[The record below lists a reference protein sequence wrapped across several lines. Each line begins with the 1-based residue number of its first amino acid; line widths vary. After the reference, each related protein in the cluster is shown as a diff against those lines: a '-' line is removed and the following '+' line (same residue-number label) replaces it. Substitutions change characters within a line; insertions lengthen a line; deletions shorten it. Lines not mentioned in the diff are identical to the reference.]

1 MYFSK
6 RVLLPVIL
14 SLLMCLVFTG
24 CSLVKLNFGSSITP
38 LEEKVISGEG
48 ENKVLVL
55 NIEGVISNQKKKS
68 LMGSQVDVGMVER
81 VRETLQKAVEEND
94 IKALVLK
101 INSPGGTVTSSDIIY
116 HEIKVFKE
124 KQNLPVYAW
133 VVDLAA
139 SGGYYIAQAADTILA
154 HPTSITGSIGV
165 ITVKVNLKGLMDKV
179 GVEWEIIKSGDKKD
193 FLSPFRAITQE
204 ERQLFQETIDNFY
217 QRFVQIIAEN
227 RKELNQDQ
235 VTALADGRIF
245 SSEQALNLNLIDH
258 IAYRDEAE
266 DLIKNDLG
274 VEKIKLVTYRRS
286 GEYKSN
292 IYSSLPS
299 QPVINLVNLNMN
311 ILPKNSGPHF
321 FYLWMP

>member
-1 MYFSK
+1 MFFSK
-6 RVLLPVIL
+6 GFFFFAIP
-14 SLLMCLVFTG
+14 SLLMCLVLTG
-24 CSLVKLNFGSSITP
+24 CSLVKLNFGNSITP
-38 LEEKVISGEG
+38 LEEKVVSGEG

-55 NIEGVISNQKKKS
+55 NIEGVISNQKKRS

-94 IKALVLK
+94 IKALILK

-116 HEIKVFKE
+116 HEIKFFKE

-154 HPTSITGSIGV
+154 HPTSISGSIGV

-193 FLSPFRAITQE
+193 FLSPFRAITQK

-217 QRFVQIIAEN
+217 QRFVRIIAEN
-227 RKELNQDQ
+227 RKKLDHGQ

-245 SSEQALNLNLIDH
+245 SSEQALKLHLIDH

-274 VEKIKLVTYRRS
+274 VKKIKLVTYQRS

-292 IYSSLPS
+292 VYSSLPS

-311 ILPKNSGPHF
+311 ILPKNPGPHF